1 MTLPPMVPG
10 RYRII
15 AIPDPE
21 ISYPEDTTILEKLRP
36 FATLVTLVDGQTAK
50 INLDV
55 AKFGR

>member
-1 MTLPPMVPG
+1 MVPG